1 MISNILAGSF
11 EFSVIAEAGILFT
24 DDEMHRWRTGASSS
38 LEYENARRFVNN
50 LETWTL
56 KSKPVNMYSLV

>member
-1 MISNILAGSF
+1 MENISK
-11 EFSVIAEAGILFT
+11 
-24 DDEMHRWRTGASSS
+24 DKGASSS